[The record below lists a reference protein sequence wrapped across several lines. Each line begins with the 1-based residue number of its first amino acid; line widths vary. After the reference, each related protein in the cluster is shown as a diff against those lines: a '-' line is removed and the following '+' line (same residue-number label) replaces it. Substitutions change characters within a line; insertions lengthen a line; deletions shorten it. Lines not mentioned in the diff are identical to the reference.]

1 MLKRHCL
8 GLAIT
13 SACLAVAAA
22 AHAASFGTIID
33 PNNAAF
39 TQALGINGSGTIV
52 GQSGNAP
59 ANGFI
64 LTPPSSFTPQN
75 FPGATSTT
83 VGGIAGLGATV
94 GSWVD
99 GSGNNNGF
107 YQAGGTFTTL
117 DSPGTSFNQLLGIN
131 QGGTIAA
138 GYSSTNSTGAI
149 GQQAFTVSIP
159 GGLFT
164 NINAL
169 LPSNTNSQATGVNNS
184 GTVVGFYQT
193 GGNFTAFT
201 DVGGTITS
209 LQAPGAVSTQALG
222 VNDLGQIVGDYLTS
236 GGSIFGFVDIGGIFE
251 TLDPPGATSSTA
263 DGINDLGQIVGF
275 YTDANGNTIGF
286 ETQISET
293 PLPATLPLFATGLGT
308 LGLFGWRRKRKKASV
323 LAV

>member
-1 MLKRHCL
+1 MKRKL
-8 GLAIT
+8 DVETTLFGL
-13 SACLAVAAA
+13 SHHVSMLAVAAA

-39 TQALGINGSGTIV
+39 TQALGINGSGIRRTIRKCA
-52 GQSGNAP
+52 GQWLHTDTAIVLHT
-59 ANGFI
+59 AE
-64 LTPPSSFTPQN
+64 
-75 FPGATSTT
+75 FPGGDEYH
-83 VGGIAGLGATV
+83 GGRHRRPGRYSRVLGC
-94 GSWVD
+94 

-107 YQAGGTFTTL
+107 YQAGDTFTTL

-193 GGNFTAFT
+193 GGNRFTSFHRCRRH
-201 DVGGTITS
+201 DH
-209 LQAPGAVSTQALG
+209 
-222 VNDLGQIVGDYLTS
+222 
-236 GGSIFGFVDIGGIFE
+236 F
-251 TLDPPGATSSTA
+251 TSSTRCGLHA
-263 DGINDLGQIVGF
+263 GARCQRSGAEIV
-275 YTDANGNTIGF
+275 
-286 ETQISET
+286 
-293 PLPATLPLFATGLGT
+293 
-308 LGLFGWRRKRKKASV
+308 R
-323 LAV
+323 